1 MWTLQKQVRP
11 GNYLISKHVRSC
23 KKGKVNEQ

>member
-11 GNYLISKHVRSC
+11 GNCLIAKLVRSC
-23 KKGKVNEQ
+23 KKGKANEQ